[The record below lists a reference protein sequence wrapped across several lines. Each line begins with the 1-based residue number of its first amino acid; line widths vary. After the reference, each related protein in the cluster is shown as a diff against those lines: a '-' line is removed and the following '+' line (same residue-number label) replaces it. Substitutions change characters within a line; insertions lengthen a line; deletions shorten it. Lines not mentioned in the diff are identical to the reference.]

1 MTCREIFSG
10 SEFNVAVRSCHSLL
24 SASLQ
29 SKALSSI
36 AFVSDRSA
44 SNQIWTM
51 NLQTKKLKQITGSVD
66 RWINAHAGIEWS
78 ASNDKIL
85 FTASDGGYYTLY
97 AVAVD

>member
-1 MTCREIFSG
+1 
-10 SEFNVAVRSCHSLL
+10 
-24 SASLQ
+24 
-29 SKALSSI
+29 
-36 AFVSDRSA
+36 
-44 SNQIWTM
+44 M

-85 FTASDGGYYTLY
+85 FTASNGGYYTLY